1 MPKLYT
7 IRDMIKAWDEAYGE
21 DLREEEGFLEYLR
34 ERYGREPSRSRRSTG
49 ARSQRR
55 TTTPKRK
62 LSAWNKF
69 VRANSKK
76 KIYQYANG
84 KLKLKKMGIA
94 FRKKR
99 R

>member
-1 MPKLYT
+1 MPT
-7 IRDMIKAWDEAYGE
+7 D
-21 DLREEEGFLEYLR
+21 R
-34 ERYGREPSRSRRSTG
+34 EREYYRMGYEDGVNSDIYGSKGPTREVKTLKQLSKLK
-49 ARSQRR
+49 
-55 TTTPKRK
+55 PKRK

-69 VRANSKK
+69 VKANSKK

-99 R
+99 K

>member
-1 MPKLYT
+1 MPKFCPECGKSMTGLGEYT
-7 IRDMIKAWDEAYGE
+7 PT
-21 DLREEEGFLEYLR
+21 
-34 ERYGREPSRSRRSTG
+34 GRNLPK
-49 ARSQRR
+49 
-55 TTTPKRK
+55 PKRK

-69 VRANSKK
+69 VKANSKK
-76 KIYQYANG
+76 KIFQYANG

>member
-1 MPKLYT
+1 MPKTY
-7 IRDMIKAWDEAYGE
+7 R
-21 DLREEEGFLEYLR
+21 EGFADGFETGYSKGYR
-34 ERYGREPSRSRRSTG
+34 EGRGDERDAPQSISRSNEKRRS
-49 ARSQRR
+49 
-55 TTTPKRK
+55 PKRK

-69 VRANSKK
+69 VKANSKK
-76 KIYQYANG
+76 KIYRYANG